1 MLTEVSGGGAIRPV
15 AGGSRGIGRA
25 MSKSTKIMIGR
36 YNSMNV
42 PKLTACPQRP
52 QGVIELAG
60 ACCMVAAI
68 E

>member
-1 MLTEVSGGGAIRPV
+1 
-15 AGGSRGIGRA
+15 
-25 MSKSTKIMIGR
+25 MSKSTKILTGR